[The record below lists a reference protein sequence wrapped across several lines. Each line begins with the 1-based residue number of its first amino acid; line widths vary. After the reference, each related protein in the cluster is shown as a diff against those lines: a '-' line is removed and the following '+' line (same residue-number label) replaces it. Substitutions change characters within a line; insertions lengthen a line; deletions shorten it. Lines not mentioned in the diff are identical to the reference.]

1 MLDFGNL
8 QQYRE
13 DNRIEA
19 KEALGGLP
27 ESIWETYSAF
37 ANAQGGVILLGVEE
51 LPDRS
56 LHALD
61 ILDPQWLI
69 EDFWRLVNDP
79 KIVSANILTEEDVQ
93 IHNVDGKQIIAI
105 TIPKAKPKDR
115 PVYID
120 SDPYRGSYY
129 RCGEGDY
136 RLPKEKIDRMLAQRY
151 HAENEATLQSLH
163 TSK

>member
-1 MLDFGNL
+1 MLDFENL

-13 DNRIEA
+13 NNRIEA

-51 LPDRS
+51 LPDKS

-69 EDFWRLVNDP
+69 EDFWKIINDP
-79 KIVSANILTEEDVQ
+79 EQVSVNILSEDAVQ
-93 IHNVDGKQIIAI
+93 IHRVDGKRIIAI
-105 TIPKAKPKDR
+105 TVPKADPSQR
-115 PVYID
+115 PVYLG
-120 SDPYRGSYY
+120 SDPYRGAYR

-136 RLPKEKIDRMLAQRY
+136 RCTKEEIRQMLAQR
-151 HAENEATLQSLH
+151 ER
-163 TSK
+163 

>member
-1 MLDFGNL
+1 MLDFVNL

-13 DNRIEA
+13 NNRIEA

-37 ANAQGGVILLGVEE
+37 ANAEGGVILLGVEE
-51 LPDRS
+51 LPDKS

-69 EDFWRLVNDP
+69 EDFWRIINDP
-79 KIVSANILTEEDVQ
+79 EQVSANILTEEAVQ
-93 IHNVDGKQIIAI
+93 IHNVEGKRIIAI
-105 TIPKAKPKDR
+105 TVPKVDPSQR
-115 PVYID
+115 PVYLG
-120 SDPYRGSYY
+120 SDPYRGSYR

-136 RLPKEKIDRMLAQRY
+136 RCTKEEIRQMLAQRD
-151 HAENEATLQSLH
+151 L
-163 TSK
+163 

>member
-13 DNRIEA
+13 NNRIEA

-37 ANAQGGVILLGVEE
+37 ANAEGGVILLGVEE
-51 LPDRS
+51 LPDKS

-69 EDFWRLVNDP
+69 EDFWRIINDP
-79 KIVSANILTEEDVQ
+79 EMVSANILTEEDVQ
-93 IHNVDGKQIIAI
+93 IHNVDGKRIIAI
-105 TIPKAKPKDR
+105 TIPKADLKHL
-115 PVYID
+115 PVYIGG
-120 SDPYRGSYY
+120 DPYRGSYC

-136 RLPKEKIDRMLAQRY
+136 RLTKEEIETMLTQRRE
-151 HAENEATLQSLH
+151 ENAL
-163 TSK
+163 

>member
-8 QQYRE
+8 QRYQE
-13 DNRIEA
+13 NNRIEA

-37 ANAQGGVILLGVEE
+37 ANTDGGIILLGVEE
-51 LPDRS
+51 LPDKS

-69 EDFWRLVNDP
+69 EDFWKIINDP
-79 KIVSANILTEEDVQ
+79 KLVSANILTEENVQ
-93 IHNVDGKQIIAI
+93 IHNVEGKQIIAI
-105 TIPKAKPKDR
+105 TVPKADTLHR
-115 PVYID
+115 PVYIG
-120 SDPYRGSYY
+120 SDPYRGAYR

-136 RLPKEKIDRMLAQRY
+136 RCTKEEIDTMIGQRV
-151 HAENEATLQSLH
+151 
-163 TSK
+163 

>member
-1 MLDFGNL
+1 MLDFENL

-13 DNRIEA
+13 NNRIEA

-37 ANAQGGVILLGVEE
+37 ANAEGGIILLGVEE
-51 LPDRS
+51 LPDKS

-69 EDFWRLVNDP
+69 EDFWRIVNDP
-79 KIVSANILTEEDVQ
+79 QMVSANILRSEDVQ
-93 IHNVDGKQIIAI
+93 IHNVNGKQIIAI
-105 TIPKAKPKDR
+105 TVPKAEAQRR
-115 PVYID
+115 PVYIG
-120 SDPYRGSYY
+120 SDPYRRSYY

-136 RLPKEKIDRMLAQRY
+136 RITKEEIDRMLAQR
-151 HAENEATLQSLH
+151 ERN
-163 TSK
+163 